1 MHNNFMS
8 MIWILAF
15 IFVSFLQTILFCQ
28 NCFNVKVKR
37 TTRSLSGHMVHE
49 YVMHVKLDFDLLLY
63 IHPNVA
69 CNVS

>member
-1 MHNNFMS
+1 MHNNFMC

-15 IFVSFLQTILFCQ
+15 IFVSFLQKILLYQ

-49 YVMHVKLDFDLLLY
+49 YVIHVKFDFDLLLY
-63 IHPNVA
+63 IHPNVV